1 MLTPAQRHAVD
12 QFAKSLLALGDDT
25 LIDTFHQAWEEHSE
39 ARAEGSDNL
48 SKAYA
53 ESLATE
59 KAMQDRF
66 PDYQTRYKLR
76 YP

>member
-25 LIDTFHQAWEEHSE
+25 LIDTFHQAREDHGE

-66 PDYQTRYKLR
+66 LDYQTRYKLR